1 MSDFWAYVLHIQKK
15 KANAEREVE
24 LDSSYITQK
33 LETIF
38 LNILDLK
45 HMELN
50 FESSNQRLI
59 IPTNKVIENLMYLIE
74 P

>member
-15 KANAEREVE
+15 KANTEREVE

-59 IPTNKVIENLMYLIE
+59 ILTNKVTENLMYLIE